1 MWNISLQS
9 MGLQRVGHDWVTEK
23 HELYLKDV
31 VGAESPKLDKG
42 SRILKEEIFK
52 LRHERWV
59 DVKSGKGTQD
69 KEDEQAHVLG
79 E

>member
-1 MWNISLQS
+1 M
-9 MGLQRVGHDWVTEK
+9 TEK

-31 VGAESPKLDKG
+31 MGAESPKLDKG

-52 LRHERWV
+52 LRHEIRV

-69 KEDEQAHVLG
+69 EEDEQAHVLG
-79 E
+79 EQSS